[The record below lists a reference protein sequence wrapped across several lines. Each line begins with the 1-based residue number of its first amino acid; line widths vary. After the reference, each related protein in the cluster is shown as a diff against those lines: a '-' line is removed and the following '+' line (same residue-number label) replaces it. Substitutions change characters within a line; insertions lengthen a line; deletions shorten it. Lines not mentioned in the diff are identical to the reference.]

1 MWWVP
6 QACSLRVT
14 HSSLPTTS
22 CSFVLC
28 PPILFHNKRSQGCL
42 FAVKSQIPLML
53 ILGGY
58 TRVSFFQCH
67 PLFLSVGHLSSRI
80 YTPYA
85 SKNGLH
91 EAIFPLNE
99 GVRCLQKCIVFFF
112 PLTDIFVKKLCSI
125 CPALRLSHAVS
136 HVIETAFP
144 KYPPTPHASPLK
156 KAKMCVLD
164 FGEWKWFK
172 APTHSEG
179 TWSSSSPNLIL
190 TPLNIFSLSYFLK
203 EPIQC
208 MCEAGLQGEAFSL

>member
-1 MWWVP
+1 MARDSRRNRHQWGPMWNVRWDSWVKNYQGSHMCLPTSRFTKSVTLMHSHIQGEQVQIVLEGRTLSAASLGKLLWPSGLILLALPIQALVSVWWVP

-14 HSSLPTTS
+14 HSSLPTAS

-58 TRVSFFQCH
+58 TRVSFSQCH

-99 GVRCLQKCIVFFF
+99 GVRCLQKCIVFF
-112 PLTDIFVKKLCSI
+112 
-125 CPALRLSHAVS
+125 
-136 HVIETAFP
+136 
-144 KYPPTPHASPLK
+144 SP
-156 KAKMCVLD
+156 
-164 FGEWKWFK
+164 
-172 APTHSEG
+172 
-179 TWSSSSPNLIL
+179 
-190 TPLNIFSLSYFLK
+190 
-203 EPIQC
+203 
-208 MCEAGLQGEAFSL
+208 